1 MTMNTITTLFRT
13 SSLLLATILQCCY
26 YPRKK
31 VLMEIGPITFK
42 HIIIILNSRVIF
54 CFNWKGHASSSKPRW
69 HQFPVKETF
78 MLSVFYLN
86 VNLQSLKDC
95 SKCSAIITSVI
106 LANYELIM
114 WHRSA
119 YPIISQLRLSVSH
132 KLVVKGQAR

>member
-1 MTMNTITTLFRT
+1 MVSIFEGSSIKCWSSVEAKDDNEHHHNSLRKT
-13 SSLLLATILQCCY
+13 SSLLPATILQCCY

-86 VNLQSLKDC
+86 VNLQSLKGC
-95 SKCSAIITSVI
+95 SKKT
-106 LANYELIM
+106 
-114 WHRSA
+114 
-119 YPIISQLRLSVSH
+119 LSTWKKWMNKINIH
-132 KLVVKGQAR
+132 CLDY